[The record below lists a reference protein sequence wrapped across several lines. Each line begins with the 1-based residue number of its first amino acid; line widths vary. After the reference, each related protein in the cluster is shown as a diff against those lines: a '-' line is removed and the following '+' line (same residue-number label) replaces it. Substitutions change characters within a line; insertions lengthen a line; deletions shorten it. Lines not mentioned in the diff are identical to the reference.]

1 MVGDR
6 VGTQRLAYILFAL
19 VAWIGLTSAAFS
31 LATGNTIN
39 AVVSGLVGLAAIA
52 AAIDGRVAR
61 TISERELSS
70 ISLLVFAAIAL
81 IIVLFE
87 IRSFTTWDLVIDGEI
102 RIPAVI
108 RTIKSLGSIILALA
122 LIVETIRVYRS
133 PLRPN

>member
-1 MVGDR
+1 MVEDKL
-6 VGTQRLAYILFAL
+6 GTQRLAYILFAL
-19 VAWIGLTSAAFS
+19 IAWIGLTSTMFS
-31 LATGNTIN
+31 LATGGTVN
-39 AVVSGLVGLAAIA
+39 AVVSGLVGLAAVV

-61 TISERELSS
+61 TISERELPN
-70 ISLLVFAAIAL
+70 ISLFVFAAIAL

-108 RTIKSLGSIILALA
+108 RTIKSLGSFILALA
-122 LIVETIRVYRS
+122 LIVEIIRIYRS

>member
-31 LATGNTIN
+31 LATGSTIN
-39 AVVSGLVGLAAIA
+39 AVISGLVGLIAIA

-61 TISERELSS
+61 TISERGLSS
-70 ISLLVFAAIAL
+70 ISLVVFAVIAV

-108 RTIKSLGSIILALA
+108 RTIKSLGSFILAVA
-122 LIVETIRVYRS
+122 LFVETLRIFRS
-133 PLRPN
+133 PLRPS